1 MQNRFLVKGDTICE
15 MEKSQEEKNKYRE
28 RNGIELYKQREFTD
42 KILTNT
48 RVRETAIKE
57 EEEFKDVSTK

>member
-48 RVRETAIKE
+48 GLRETAIKE
-57 EEEFKDVSTK
+57 EEEFNDVSTK